1 MVDNFELIKSLLK
14 FENPGDCYYVQLLRR
29 QSDDPKINGVPD
41 PMYHGN
47 MHSRSIKDY
56 FVCSTDYLDAKKDE
70 IISLCK
76 QHNVRAYIRLNKR
89 TYKNIALAMLKHIT
103 EQLCSGETFSSPFH
117 MVSSAAGKANSAG
130 DAKTWLIDLD
140 KEYLDYENEVKEL
153 IAQCEPFD
161 KEKVKV
167 TIPSKSGKHI
177 ITYPFNIQKFSQLW
191 CLKHPDM
198 KMPDYHKDNPVI
210 IFCP

>member
-1 MVDNFELIKSLLK
+1 MHTVILINDAITQAKTSVIEQIAAIAIYSFALANSPFIIKLK
-14 FENPGDCYYVQLLRR
+14 IQA
-29 QSDDPKINGVPD
+29 INTG
-41 PMYHGN
+41 
-47 MHSRSIKDY
+47 
-56 FVCSTDYLDAKKDE
+56 
-70 IISLCK
+70 
-76 QHNVRAYIRLNKR
+76 NKR

-130 DAKTWLIDLD
+130 DAKPWLIALD
-140 KEYLDYENEVKEL
+140 TEYLDYENEVKEL

-210 IFCP
+210 IFCPYDNVLHCICEYIVIYTFINYHIFNF